1 LIKIMPKLKEYKMY
15 VNGEW
20 VDAENKKTFETLN
33 PENNE
38 PWAIVPEASAKDTNK
53 AVNAAQKA
61 FEGMWPKL
69 LPRQRA
75 NYLKAIANELRKN
88 SEILGKIETIDTGKL
103 FRETKTQANYIAEY
117 YDYFAGLADKVEGTV
132 LPIDKSDMQVI
143 TTREPIGV
151 VAAIIPWNSQMLLTA
166 VKLAPALA
174 MGNTVVIKS
183 SELAPATM
191 FEFAKLIEKTG
202 IPKGV
207 VNIISGFGEPCGKA
221 LTTHKNVERIAFT
234 GGPETARH
242 IIKNSAENLS
252 QVSLELGGKSPVAVF
267 EDADQEN
274 ALNGI
279 TAGIFGASG
288 QSCIAGS
295 RLYLQKKI
303 YNNFLDKLVNRAKKI
318 KLGDP
323 MADDTQMGPLS
334 SLKQL
339 EIIEKNIKLTVNQGG
354 KIKCGGKRHSLSN
367 KGYYFPAT
375 IIECEN
381 HNLPVAENE
390 LFGPILSVM
399 KFETEDEVINKM
411 NDNQY
416 GLSSGVYTKDLGR
429 GLRVSKAIRAGITFV
444 NTYRLISPSA
454 PFGGMKDSG
463 YGKEAGIE
471 SIKDYTRI
479 KTTWFNTS
487 DKPMSDPFTMG

>member
-1 LIKIMPKLKEYKMY
+1 MTKLKEYKMFI
-15 VNGEW
+15 NGSW
-20 VDAENKKTFETLN
+20 VDSESNKTFESLN

-38 PWAIVPEASAKDTNK
+38 PWAKVPEASAKDVNK
-53 AVNAAQKA
+53 AVEAAQKA
-61 FEGMWPKL
+61 FEGEWPKL
-69 LPRQRA
+69 FPKERA
-75 NYLKAIANELRKN
+75 KFLKEIANQLRENAEL
-88 SEILGKIETIDTGKL
+88 LGKIETIDTGKL
-103 FRETKTQANYIAEY
+103 FKETKTQANYIAEY
-117 YDYFAGLADKVEGTV
+117 YDYYAGLADKVEGTV
-132 LPIDKSDMQVI
+132 LPIDKANMQVI
-143 TTREPIGV
+143 TTRVPIGV

-174 MGNTVVIKS
+174 MGNTMVIKS
-183 SELAPATM
+183 SELAPATL

-221 LTTHKNVERIAFT
+221 LTSHNFVERVAFT

-242 IIKNSAENLS
+242 IIKNSAINLS

-295 RLYLQKKI
+295 RLYVQNSIYKK
-303 YNNFLDKLVNRAKKI
+303 FLEKIVNRANKI
-318 KLGDP
+318 KLGSP
-323 MADDTQMGPLS
+323 MKSDTQMGPLS

-339 EIIEKNIKLTVNQGG
+339 EIIEKNIKLTLDQGG
-354 KIKCGGKRHSLSN
+354 KLKCGGKRHNLSN
-367 KGYYFPAT
+367 KGYYFPPT
-375 IIECEN
+375 VIECEN
-381 HNLPVAENE
+381 HNLPTAENE
-390 LFGPILSVM
+390 LFGPVLSVM
-399 KFETEDEVINKM
+399 KFDTEDEVINKM

-416 GLSSGVYTKDLGR
+416 GLSSGIYTKDINR
-429 GLRVSKAIRAGITFV
+429 GLRVSNAIRAGITFV

-487 DKPMSDPFTMG
+487 DKPMDDPFTMG

>member
-1 LIKIMPKLKEYKMY
+1 MSKLKNYKMFID
-15 VNGEW
+15 GSW
-20 VDAENKKTFETLN
+20 VESESKKTFETLN

-38 PWAIVPEASAKDTNK
+38 PWATVPQASAKDVDK
-53 AVNAAQKA
+53 AVRAAQKA
-61 FEGMWPKL
+61 FDGEWSKL
-69 LPRQRA
+69 FPRERA
-75 NYLKAIANELRKN
+75 KYLRAIANQLREN
-88 SEILGKIETIDTGKL
+88 AEHLGKIETIDTGKL
-103 FRETKTQANYIAEY
+103 YKETKTQANYIAEY
-117 YDYFAGLADKVEGTV
+117 YDYYAGLADKVEGTV
-132 LPIDKSDMQVI
+132 LPIDKNNMQVI
-143 TTREPIGV
+143 TTRVPIGV
-151 VAAIIPWNSQMLLTA
+151 VVAIIPWNSQMLLTA

-174 MGNTVVIKS
+174 MGNTIVIKS
-183 SELAPATM
+183 SELAPATL
-191 FEFAKLIEKTG
+191 FELAKLIEKIG

-207 VNIISGFGEPCGKA
+207 VNIISGFGDPCGKS
-221 LTTHKNVERIAFT
+221 LTSHNLVERVAFT

-242 IIKNSAENLS
+242 IIRNSADNLS

-267 EDADQEN
+267 EDAEQTN

-295 RLYLQKKI
+295 RLYIQNSI
-303 YNNFLDKLVNRAKKI
+303 YEDFLKKLVDRANKI
-318 KLGDP
+318 KLGPP
-323 MADDTQMGPLS
+323 MEPNTQMGPLN

-339 EIIEKNIKLTVNQGG
+339 EIIEKNIKLTLDQGG
-354 KIKCGGKRHSLSN
+354 KLKCGGKRHNLSN
-367 KGYYFPAT
+367 KGYYFPPT

-381 HNLPVAENE
+381 HNLPTAENE
-390 LFGPILSVM
+390 LFGPVLSVM
-399 KFETEDEVINKM
+399 KFEKEDEVIEKM

-416 GLSSGVYTKDLGR
+416 GLSSGVYTKDINR
-429 GLRVSKAIRAGITFV
+429 GLRVSSAIRAGITFV

-487 DKPMSDPFTMG
+487 DKPMDDPFTMG

>member
-1 LIKIMPKLKEYKMY
+1 MSKIKKYKMFID
-15 VNGEW
+15 GDW
-20 VDAENKKTFETLN
+20 VDSESKKTFKTLN
-33 PENNE
+33 PETNE
-38 PWAIVPEASAKDTNK
+38 PWAEVPEANEKDIDK
-53 AVNAAQKA
+53 AVKAAQKA
-61 FEGMWPKL
+61 FEGSWPSL
-69 LPRQRA
+69 FPRERA
-75 NYLKAIANELRKN
+75 SFLRAIANELREN
-88 SEILGKIETIDTGKL
+88 AELLGKVETIDTGKL
-103 FRETKTQANYIAEY
+103 FKETKNQAKYIAEY
-117 YDYFAGLADKVEGTV
+117 YDYYAGLADKVEGTV
-132 LPIDKSDMQVI
+132 LPIDKNNMQVI
-143 TTREPIGV
+143 TTRVPIGV

-183 SELAPATM
+183 SELAPATL
-191 FEFAKLIEKTG
+191 FEFGKLIEKTK

-207 VNIISGFGEPCGKA
+207 VNIVSGYGDPCGKS
-221 LTTHKNVERIAFT
+221 LTSHDLVERIAFT

-295 RLYLQKKI
+295 RLYIQKNI
-303 YNNFLDKLVNRAKKI
+303 YENFLDKIINKAKKI
-318 KLGDP
+318 KLGSP
-323 MADDTQMGPLS
+323 MNNTTQMGPLN

-339 EIIEKNIKLTVNQGG
+339 EIIEKNIKLTLDQGG
-354 KIKCGGKRHSLSN
+354 KLRCGGKRHNMSN
-367 KGYYFPAT
+367 KGYYFPPT
-375 IIECEN
+375 VIECDN
-381 HNLPVAENE
+381 HNLPTAENE
-390 LFGPILSVM
+390 LFGPVLSVM
-399 KFETEDEVINKM
+399 KFDTEEEVISKM

-416 GLSSGVYTKDLGR
+416 GLSSGVYTNNINR
-429 GLRVSKAIRAGITFV
+429 ALRVSKAIRAGITFV
-444 NTYRLISPSA
+444 NTYRLISPAA
-454 PFGGMKDSG
+454 PFGGIKDSG

-487 DKPMSDPFTMG
+487 DKPMDDPFTMG

>member
-1 LIKIMPKLKEYKMY
+1 MTKLKEYKMY
-15 VNGEW
+15 INGAW
-20 VDAENKKTFETLN
+20 VDADNKKTFKSLN

-38 PWAIVPEASAKDTNK
+38 PWAIAPEASSKDVNK
-53 AVNAAQKA
+53 AVEAAQKA
-61 FEGMWPKL
+61 FEGKWSKL
-69 LPRQRA
+69 MARERG
-75 NYLKAIANELRKN
+75 NYLKAIANQLREN
-88 SEILGKIETIDTGKL
+88 AEMLGKIETIDTGKL

-117 YDYFAGLADKVEGTV
+117 YDYFAGLADKIEGTV
-132 LPIDKSDMQVI
+132 LPIDKPNMQVI

-151 VAAIIPWNSQMLLTA
+151 IAAIIPWNSQMLLTA

-207 VNIISGFGEPCGKA
+207 VNVVSGFGEPCGKA
-221 LTTHKNVERIAFT
+221 LTSHKYVERIAFT

-295 RLYLQKKI
+295 RLYIQKSI
-303 YNNFLDKLVNRAKKI
+303 YHNFLEKLVNRAKKI
-318 KLGDP
+318 KLGNP
-323 MADDTQMGPLS
+323 MANDTQMGPLS

-339 EIIEKNIKLTVNQGG
+339 EIIEKNIKLTVDQGG
-354 KIKCGGKRHSLSN
+354 KIKCGGKRHNLSN
-367 KGYYFPAT
+367 NGYYFPAT
-375 IIECEN
+375 VIECEN
-381 HNLPVAENE
+381 HSLPTAENE
-390 LFGPILSVM
+390 LFGPVLSVM

-487 DKPMSDPFTMG
+487 EKPMSDPFTMG

>member
-1 LIKIMPKLKEYKMY
+1 MPKLKEYKMY
-15 VNGEW
+15 INGEW
-20 VDAENKKTFETLN
+20 VDAENKKTFESLN

-38 PWAIVPEASAKDTNK
+38 PWAVVPEASAKDVDK
-53 AVNAAQKA
+53 AVRSAQKA
-61 FEGMWPKL
+61 FEGEWPKL
-69 LPRQRA
+69 FPKERTK
-75 NYLKAIANELRKN
+75 YLKAIANQLRENAEL
-88 SEILGKIETIDTGKL
+88 LGKIETIDTGKL

-132 LPIDKSDMQVI
+132 LPIDKPDMQVI
-143 TTREPIGV
+143 TTRIPIGV
-151 VAAIIPWNSQMLLTA
+151 IAAIIPWNSQMLLTA

-207 VNIISGFGEPCGKA
+207 VNIITGFGDPCGKA
-221 LTTHKNVERIAFT
+221 LTSHALVERIAFT
-234 GGPETARH
+234 GGPDTARH
-242 IIKNSAENLS
+242 IVKNSAENLS

-295 RLYLQKKI
+295 RLYLQNKI
-303 YNNFLDKLVNRAKKI
+303 YDNFLDKLIEQANKI
-318 KLGDP
+318 KLGSPLDP
-323 MADDTQMGPLS
+323 NTQMGPLS
-334 SLKQL
+334 NFKQL
-339 EIIEKNIKLTVNQGG
+339 EIIEKKIKLTVEQGG
-354 KIKCGGKRHSLSN
+354 KLRCGGKRHAFSN

-381 HNLPVAENE
+381 HNLPTAEDE
-390 LFGPILSVM
+390 LFGPVLSVM
-399 KFETEDEVINKM
+399 KFETEAEVINKM

-416 GLSSGVYTKDLGR
+416 GLSSGVYTKDIGKA
-429 GLRVSKAIRAGITFV
+429 LRVSKAIRAGIVFV

-454 PFGGMKDSG
+454 PFGGLKDSG
-463 YGKEAGIE
+463 YGKEAGLE

-487 DKPMSDPFTMG
+487 EKPMADPFTMR

>member
-1 LIKIMPKLKEYKMY
+1 MTKIKEYKMFID
-15 VNGEW
+15 GEW
-20 VDAENKKTFETLN
+20 LDSESKKKFETLN

-38 PWAIVPEASAKDTNK
+38 PWAAVPEASTKDVDK
-53 AVNAAQKA
+53 AVKAAQKA
-61 FEGMWPKL
+61 FEGKWPKL
-69 LPRQRA
+69 FPKERA
-75 NYLKAIANELRKN
+75 KYLKAIADQLRENAEL
-88 SEILGKIETIDTGKL
+88 LGKIETIDTGKL
-103 FRETKTQANYIAEY
+103 FKETKNQANYIAEY
-117 YDYFAGLADKVEGTV
+117 YDYYAGLADKIEGTV
-132 LPIDKSDMQVI
+132 LPIDKPNMQVI
-143 TTREPIGV
+143 TTRVPIGV

-174 MGNTVVIKS
+174 MGNTIVIKS
-183 SELAPATM
+183 SELAPATL

-207 VNIISGFGEPCGKA
+207 VNIVSGLGDPCGKA
-221 LTTHKNVERIAFT
+221 LTSHNLVERVAFT
-234 GGPETARH
+234 GGLETARH
-242 IIKNSAENLS
+242 IIRNSAENLS

-267 EDADQEN
+267 EDADQKN

-295 RLYLQKKI
+295 RLYIQNSIYEDFLEKI
-303 YNNFLDKLVNRAKKI
+303 VNRANKI
-318 KLGDP
+318 KLGLPMDP
-323 MADDTQMGPLS
+323 DTQMGPLS

-339 EIIEKNIKLTVNQGG
+339 EIIEKNIKLTLDQGG
-354 KIKCGGKRHSLSN
+354 KLKCGGKRHALSN
-367 KGYYFPAT
+367 KGYYFPPT
-375 IIECEN
+375 VIECEN
-381 HNLPVAENE
+381 HNLPAAENE
-390 LFGPILSVM
+390 LFGPVLSVM
-399 KFETEDEVINKM
+399 KFDDEDEVINKM

-416 GLSSGVYTKDLGR
+416 GLSSGVYTKDINR
-429 GLRVSKAIRAGITFV
+429 GLRVSNAIRAGITFV

-487 DKPMSDPFTMG
+487 DKPMDDPFTMG

>member
-1 LIKIMPKLKEYKMY
+1 MPKLKEYKMY
-15 VNGEW
+15 INGEW
-20 VDAENKKTFETLN
+20 VDAENKKTFESLN

-38 PWAIVPEASAKDTNK
+38 PWAVVPEASAKDVDK
-53 AVNAAQKA
+53 AVRSAQKA
-61 FEGMWPKL
+61 FEGEWPKL
-69 LPRQRA
+69 FPKERTK
-75 NYLKAIANELRKN
+75 YLKAIANQLRENAEL
-88 SEILGKIETIDTGKL
+88 LGKIETIDTGKL

-132 LPIDKSDMQVI
+132 LPIDKPDMQVI
-143 TTREPIGV
+143 TTRIPIGV
-151 VAAIIPWNSQMLLTA
+151 IAAIIPWNSQMLLTA

-207 VNIISGFGEPCGKA
+207 VNVITGFGDPCGKA
-221 LTTHKNVERIAFT
+221 LTSHALVERIAFT
-234 GGPETARH
+234 GGPDTARH
-242 IIKNSAENLS
+242 IVKNSAENLS

-295 RLYLQKKI
+295 RLYLQNKI
-303 YNNFLDKLVNRAKKI
+303 YDNFLDKLIEQANKI
-318 KLGDP
+318 KLGSPLDP
-323 MADDTQMGPLS
+323 NTQMGPLS
-334 SLKQL
+334 NFKQL
-339 EIIEKNIKLTVNQGG
+339 EIIEKKIKLTVEQGG
-354 KIKCGGKRHSLSN
+354 KLRCGGKRHAFSN

-381 HNLPVAENE
+381 HNLPTAEDE
-390 LFGPILSVM
+390 LFGPVLSVM
-399 KFETEDEVINKM
+399 KFETEAEVINKM

-416 GLSSGVYTKDLGR
+416 GLSSGVYTKDIGKA
-429 GLRVSKAIRAGITFV
+429 LRVSKAIRAGIVFV

-454 PFGGMKDSG
+454 PFGGLKDSG
-463 YGKEAGIE
+463 YGKEAGLE

-487 DKPMSDPFTMG
+487 EKPMADPFTMG